1 MEIFVLH
8 HVHIFDDGEEDVKL
22 IGLYILARAGAGGAR
37 VGTMPGFR
45 DAPEGFS
52 IDPYILDE
60 DHWTEGY
67 ITVIG

>member
-37 VGTMPGFR
+37 ASAQCR
-45 DAPEGFS
+45 DFVMLPKDFPS
-52 IDPYILDE
+52 IRTS
-60 DHWTEGY
+60 WTKIIGRK
-67 ITVIG
+67 VISP